1 MTKQPI
7 AYDICESYYYQ
18 YLRNPCERNRQLL
31 KDAYEKVPEHE
42 RCYLGDMD
50 TLDSDFRRII
60 YHPEVKYPIRKFH
73 LHMLL
78 SVQVQYFVFY
88 QKNKKPMYFFHPM

>member
-1 MTKQPI
+1 MNLELTKQPI

-42 RCYLGDMD
+42 FAR
-50 TLDSDFRRII
+50 TA
-60 YHPEVKYPIRKFH
+60 
-73 LHMLL
+73 
-78 SVQVQYFVFY
+78 
-88 QKNKKPMYFFHPM
+88 